1 MERETPLLSESPS
14 LLSSGVSRRKTVSYK
29 ADSAAD
35 QGPELRG
42 CVKVEVAVLS
52 SPSLKVLMVSVDG
65 KQQ

>member
-1 MERETPLLSESPS
+1 MERETPLLSGSHIACFPPASPGGRPFRIK
-14 LLSSGVSRRKTVSYK
+14 LT
-29 ADSAAD
+29 AAD
-35 QGPELRG
+35 QGPELRS